1 MMQKQLT
8 LNFDKSRPAIDTG
21 KKTERI
27 TFTCSAEY
35 KEFLDLFCKATGSN
49 ISELCHRYMLDGM
62 RNDLASLF
70 IAQPHLDSSLRELLK
85 RF

>member
-1 MMQKQLT
+1 MKQLK
-8 LNFDKSRPAIDTG
+8 LNFSTKPLINDAG

-27 TFTCSAEY
+27 TFTCSTEY
-35 KEFLDLFCKATGSN
+35 KEFLDLFCKATGNN

-70 IAQPHLDSSLRELLK
+70 IAQPHLDTSLRDLLK
-85 RF
+85 KY